1 MVEKLFTLGGKGE
14 GGREGK
20 YGDGGKRDRRN
31 SRVEGGMG
39 MREGE
44 KRGKM
49 MYRDR
54 TVYPSAVY
62 IL

>member
-1 MVEKLFTLGGKGE
+1 
-14 GGREGK
+14 
-20 YGDGGKRDRRN
+20 
-31 SRVEGGMG
+31 

-44 KRGKM
+44 KRGKK
-49 MYRDR
+49 MYGEGDR

>member
-1 MVEKLFTLGGKGE
+1 MERVTG
-14 GGREGK
+14 
-20 YGDGGKRDRRN
+20 RN
-31 SRVEGGMG
+31 SRVERGKG

-44 KRGKM
+44 KRGKK
-49 MYRDR
+49 MYGEGDR

>member
-1 MVEKLFTLGGKGE
+1 MEREKG
-14 GGREGK
+14 
-20 YGDGGKRDRRN
+20 RN
-31 SRVEGGMG
+31 SRVEGGKG

-44 KRGKM
+44 KRGKK
-49 MYRDR
+49 MYGEGDR